1 MTTPTLRQTILA
13 LISTAGLVAAV
24 SAATPPAPAPAA
36 APPAGQPHEGRHEH
50 ERGGAMM
57 DPFLMAVRK
66 LELTPSQQQSVRS
79 ILDAA
84 RDQHQGM
91 MQAMGENLGVLGN
104 PGDPGYAA
112 AVQAAK
118 TKAANMIQRRS
129 DLDVQIFSVLTP
141 EQRAKLPQILADMKA
156 KFEQRRNDWQQRR
169 GGPGMPEG

>member
-1 MTTPTLRQTILA
+1 
-13 LISTAGLVAAV
+13 
-24 SAATPPAPAPAA
+24 
-36 APPAGQPHEGRHEH
+36 
-50 ERGGAMM
+50 M

-66 LELTPSQQQSVRS
+66 LELTPTQQQSVRS

-129 DLDVQIFSVLTP
+129 DLDVQIFSVLSP
-141 EQRAKLPQILADMKA
+141 EQKAKLPQILADMKT
-156 KFEQRRNDWQQRR
+156 KFEQRRDDWQHRR